1 MLDRGAQPLWIGVHP
16 DRIRLHDQLQALPIR
31 FPGQRRDELAEVE
44 TPPVEAEVTGLEL
57 ADLEHV
63 LGETIEVAALAAKLE
78 DRIALGGGQR
88 GGIAQIGDRD
98 LDLRG

>member
-1 MLDRGAQPLWIGVHP
+1 M
-16 DRIRLHDQLQALPIR
+16 
-31 FPGQRRDELAEVE
+31 
-44 TPPVEAEVTGLEL
+44 TGLEL